1 MEYIIYNDKKEIINK
16 SEDATK
22 VITNLCSDLFN
33 KYIFKS
39 KDFKQVQ
46 YQYNY
51 SDKQT
56 ITFIYKNN
64 FRIVYKNI
72 PTKMGLLDNYKTAFD
87 IKNNK

>member
-1 MEYIIYNDKKEIINK
+1 MEYTIYNDKREIIDESK
-16 SEDATK
+16 DKTK
-22 VITNLCSDLFN
+22 VITSLCSDLFN
-33 KYIFKS
+33 KYMLKS

-51 SDKQT
+51 SDTQT

-64 FRIVYKNI
+64 FRIVYENV
-72 PTKMGLLDNYKTAFD
+72 PTKCGYLDNYKIAFD